1 MPKKVIATK
10 KVATKKVAAKPKAK
24 VAPKALVY
32 APDKQSFWLQDGQV
46 LNSLLALK
54 AALEAMEKTVFAHH
68 VNIEKNDFADWVDL
82 VLGDGECALALRKAK
97 TAKSA
102 HTVVVK
108 YLKLYQI

>member
-68 VNIEKNDFADWVDL
+68 VNTEKNDFADWVDL